1 MVSKI
6 KKVKPPKA
14 MRVKTL
20 VGRKRGKGEGLTNE
34 EGLTKGSGLVTKKV
48 GENLKP
54 VKEIVTGKNIRK
66 TIMAKEGSSK
76 NKQGEK
82 TMTKKKYGYS
92 YQDRTKRKDTDSY
105 VSKLKS
111 KEKGTAKSSY
121 PKTTGQFK
129 INPGDNLTKI
139 SKMTGKSIKE
149 IRDLNPDI
157 VDANKI
163 RAGAGLKGL
172 GKRSDYTTTTDK
184 KTTTNKKATSV
195 GAGSIVTISGGRK
208 KGKSATQINRE
219 LKAKVNPKKPT
230 TAIFKVKKGEST
242 TRAADAKKK
251 QEAAQKKVGRGL
263 TVKGEA
269 TPRKLSNEERR
280 KNERLKHSFRIANQ
294 MKEGPGRDRAMERAR
309 KYMRKPLRGKLVDGP
324 KAAERY
330 SEILGTKN
338 KNIKVANKAF
348 GSNASDYTEIRMN
361 TKSKG
366 KGAGAAVKGMG
377 AVVK

>member
-82 TMTKKKYGYS
+82 TMTRKYGYAP
-92 YQDRTKRKDTDSY
+92 RKKDKTDAMS
-105 VSKLKS
+105 VQKDAVEKKLKEEPRTIKQAKDAGKNYFINKAGKKLAAIT
-111 KEKGTAKSSY
+111 KEELEASNMSLRDYLNKQKGLTRRDGKKVI
-121 PKTTGQFK
+121 KTTKKDNKLAQK
-129 INPGDNLTKI
+129 MPVNKPGT
-139 SKMTGKSIKE
+139 SKS
-149 IRDLNPDI
+149 
-157 VDANKI
+157 
-163 RAGAGLKGL
+163 
-172 GKRSDYTTTTDK
+172 
-184 KTTTNKKATSV
+184 
-195 GAGSIVTISGGRK
+195 
-208 KGKSATQINRE
+208 KSATQINRE
-219 LKAKVNPKKPT
+219 LRAKVKGPKKPT
-230 TAIFKVKKGEST
+230 TDIFKVKKGEST

-280 KNERLKHSFRIANQ
+280 KNERLKRSFRIANQ

-361 TKSKG
+361 KKSKG
-366 KGAGAAVKGMG
+366 KGAGASLRGMG